1 MEDPILWKLDLMSLP
16 WYGNEVSD
24 DLVLSIILVEY
35 WVVGSLAPD
44 FPVLCSPDCLLFVS
58 RGRMHVSL

>member
-24 DLVLSIILVEY
+24 HHHLSVLLVEY
-35 WVVGSLAPD
+35 WAVGSLALD
-44 FPVLCSPDCLLFVS
+44 FPVLCSPCCLLYVS
-58 RGRMHVSL
+58 EHV

>member
-24 DLVLSIILVEY
+24 HQYLPVLLAEP
-35 WVVGSLAPD
+35 WAVGSL
-44 FPVLCSPDCLLFVS
+44 SPLGCRLSVS
-58 RGRMHVSL
+58 IGL